1 MTNGLEDEV
10 GLCQLPNYL
19 HEPRHSGCSCS
30 NFRQTFSLC
39 KKTGVHL
46 PLSPLAVSSTPLPWP
61 PPGTLPIRASQLEK
75 LRPCSFFLSNSAARH
90 SVGLL
95 NRAKI
100 RPLCPFNTGGIRT
113 SSNGGPRTVSPN
125 VLYGAD
131 RLSLSCLA
139 NSELISW
146 INVSATNQ
154 LWATVTLTS
163 HCLLRHG
170 WLCKF

>member
-1 MTNGLEDEV
+1 MGLKTKLDCASS
-10 GLCQLPNYL
+10 LITYMSRITAAAAAPT
-19 HEPRHSGCSCS
+19 S
-30 NFRQTFSLC
+30 NKLSSLC
-39 KKTGVHL
+39 EKTSVRR
-46 PLSPLAVSSTPLPWP
+46 PLSPLAVSSTPLPRL
-61 PPGTLPIRASQLEK
+61 PPGTLPVKTRIAVWKTPTLF
-75 LRPCSFFLSNSAARH
+75 LFLSNSAARL
-90 SVGLL
+90 SLGLL
-95 NRAKI
+95 NRAKM
-100 RPLCPFNTGGIRT
+100 RPLCPFNTDGIRT
-113 SSNGGPRTVSPN
+113 SPNGGPRTVSSN
-125 VLYGAD
+125 VRCGAD